1 MKFCVNL
8 IKLILISKILSIDIL
23 DKFKEKKISC
33 DDEFIIFD
41 SSEFKKGE
49 KIYLEIEANRFYK
62 DFINYEFTDDI
73 SLYEKYENKNKNKSS
88 SNLNINDILSD
99 ENISYSSLFENGNNE
114 TIKKMPFHEKDSKNH
129 KFPSKTSIKRE
140 FDVAI
145 LVKKYFNIK
154 KKIKKE
160 NNGNYLAILFYCTG
174 DALIKN
180 AEENNGG
187 NFLLNKIFIILFF
200 VFLCILILIN
210 LILLLIRERKNNGDS
225 NNNENPESNN
235 RNSGNTQS
243 NIITN
248 NNNEKANSNRSRNNF
263 INSTNNNDK
272 DTKTNVVLIY
282 KNKNIFLK
290 NK

>member
-1 MKFCVNL
+1 MKFCANL

-23 DKFKEKKISC
+23 NRFNEKTISC
-33 DDEFIIFD
+33 EDEFIILN

-62 DFINYEFTDDI
+62 DFINYEFTDNI
-73 SLYEKYENKNKNKSS
+73 SSYEKYENKNKNQNKSS
-88 SNLNINDILSD
+88 SGLNEKD
-99 ENISYSSLFENGNNE
+99 ENITYSSIFGKESNE
-114 TIKKMPFHEKDSKNH
+114 TTEKMPFHEKDSKNH
-129 KFPSKTSIKRE
+129 KFPTKTSITRE

-180 AEENNGG
+180 AEENNGD
-187 NFLLNKIFIILFF
+187 NFLLNKIFIFLFF
-200 VFLCILILIN
+200 GFLCILILIN
-210 LILLLIRERKNNGDS
+210 LILLLIRERKS
-225 NNNENPESNN
+225 NENPKDNENLENN
-235 RNSGNTQS
+235 NHNNGNTNS

-248 NNNEKANSNRSRNNF
+248 NNENTDSNRSRNIIN
-263 INSTNNNDK
+263 NSTNNNIIN
-272 DTKTNVVLIY
+272 TKTNDVILY
-282 KNKNIFLK
+282 QKKNILK
-290 NK
+290 EK

>member
-1 MKFCVNL
+1 MKFCANL

-23 DKFKEKKISC
+23 NRFNEKKISC

-73 SLYEKYENKNKNKSS
+73 SSYEKYENKNKNKSS
-88 SNLNINDILSD
+88 SGLNEKD
-99 ENISYSSLFENGNNE
+99 ENITYSSIFGKESNE
-114 TIKKMPFHEKDSKNH
+114 TTEKMPFHEKDSKNH
-129 KFPSKTSIKRE
+129 KFPTKTSITRE

-187 NFLLNKIFIILFF
+187 NFLLNKIFIFLFF
-200 VFLCILILIN
+200 GFLCILILIN
-210 LILLLIRERKNNGDS
+210 LILLLIRERKSNENPKDNENLENN
-225 NNNENPESNN
+225 NHNNEN
-235 RNSGNTQS
+235 TD
-243 NIITN
+243 
-248 NNNEKANSNRSRNNF
+248 SNRSRNIIN
-263 INSTNNNDK
+263 NSTNNNITN
-272 DTKTNVVLIY
+272 TKTNDVILY
-282 KNKNIFLK
+282 QKKNILK
-290 NK
+290 EK